1 MSSGSLFD
9 YTQRAYWGG
18 PWYPYWTL
26 IVISIF
32 GGLFGLDHFWL
43 RSPSTGF
50 AKAIINIFTLGL
62 WYVYDLVQILG
73 EKESVMK
80 HGLSVPIVGATG
92 IGSGMFVDNQPG
104 TTTSK
109 SPLRYMAYL
118 FLVLLPFGFDM
129 YIAGDTYGALAKF
142 VCAINPLFWIIGF
155 IWYWLT
161 IGQTIFTPKSVFE
174 TGTTRMFPF
183 TWLMSSNGRSILG
196 PREIPTPTGKCN
208 DQGVV
213 GAVAGTV
220 GAAIAPV
227 VTAVIPGAAPA
238 QAAATAVSGVVE
250 HAANFATSIINATKG
265 PATHATEVASNLV
278 QKVPDAVSATGN
290 ISGKVGSELKKFST
304 EEGLKSIINSQSGGG
319 SGSTESIALLM
330 FFLTVLGFGSAF
342 AAARLNV
349 TFPFF
354 RRTDGQ
360 ERNDSPPK
368 PHGLRGN
375 ASPKKAN

>member
-26 IVISIF
+26 IIISIF
-32 GGLFGLDHFWL
+32 GGFFGLDHYWL

-50 AKAIINIFTLGL
+50 AKGIMNILTLGL
-62 WYVYDLVQILG
+62 WYVYDLIQILG

-109 SPLRYMAYL
+109 SPLRYMGYL
-118 FLVLLPFGFDM
+118 FLIFLPFGFDM

-142 VCAINPLFWIIGF
+142 FCAINPLFWIISF

-161 IGQTIFTPKSVFE
+161 IGQTIFTPKSIFE

-183 TWLMSSNGRSILG
+183 TWLMNPNGRSVLG
-196 PREIPTPTGKCN
+196 PREIPTPTGKCDN
-208 DQGVV
+208 QGII

-220 GAAIAPV
+220 GAAVTPV
-227 VTAVIPGAAPA
+227 VDTLVPGLAPA
-238 QAAATAVSGVVE
+238 KAAATAVSGVVE
-250 HAANFATSIINATKG
+250 HAANFATSVINATKG
-265 PATHATEVASNLV
+265 PATHATAVASNLA
-278 QKVPDAVSATGN
+278 QTVPGAVSEIPK
-290 ISGKVGSELKKFST
+290 ISGKVGSELQKFST
-304 EEGLKSIINSQSGGG
+304 QEGLKSVIQSQSGGG
-319 SGSTESIALLM
+319 SGTESIALLM
-330 FFLTVLGFGSAF
+330 FFLTVLGFGSVF

-349 TFPFF
+349 VFPFF
-354 RRTDGQ
+354 HRTDGQ

-375 ASPKKAN
+375 ASPKKTN

>member
-18 PWYPYWTL
+18 PWYSYWTL

-50 AKAIINIFTLGL
+50 AKAILNILTLGL
-62 WYVYDLVQILG
+62 WYVYDLIQILG
-73 EKESVMK
+73 EKDSVMK
-80 HGLSVPIVGATG
+80 NGLSIPIVGASG
-92 IGSGMFVDNQPG
+92 IGSGMFVDDQPG
-104 TTTSK
+104 TLTSK

-118 FLVLLPFGFDM
+118 FLILLPFGFDM
-129 YIAGDTYGALAKF
+129 YIAGDTYGALGKF
-142 VCAINPLFWIIGF
+142 FCAINPFFWIIAF

-161 IGQTIFTPKSVFE
+161 IGQTIFTPKSIFE

-183 TWLMSSNGRSILG
+183 TWIMSPNGHSILG
-196 PREIPTPTGKCN
+196 PREIPTPTGKYE
-208 DQGVV
+208 GVV
-213 GAVAGTV
+213 GAVAETV
-220 GAAIAPV
+220 GSAIGPV
-227 VTAVIPGAAPA
+227 VTAIVPGLGPA
-238 QAAATAVSGVVE
+238 KAAATAVTGVVE
-250 HAANFATSIINATKG
+250 HAANFTSSVIEATKG
-265 PATHATEVASNLV
+265 PATHATAVASSLA
-278 QKVPDAVSATGN
+278 QTVPEAVSAVGSTA
-290 ISGKVGSELKKFST
+290 GKVGSELQKYST
-304 EEGLKSIINSQSGGG
+304 EEGLKNIIKSQKGGFGG
-319 SGSTESIALLM
+319 SDSESIALLI

-349 TFPFF
+349 AFPFF